1 MVKSKFLYIFLLSFY
16 FFGSA
21 LSQQSNPFEIKTR
34 KNSVNIQQKSN
45 ENNVFN
51 LDSRKQQ
58 EVQNN
63 EIDTTNP
70 FELHNKTPKANSLD
84 QALSQKI
91 NKKNQSSPISYI
103 NSDKN
108 QTDSN
113 FLLWI
118 FLFILVFLAI
128 LLSFNRGLI
137 LNIFKAIWFYNL
149 TNSLFRNFGNRD
161 LIFYIL
167 LFLNFIINF
176 AIFIYLIA
184 NKFHHLS
191 GLNFFMITAGIVLSI
206 YTFKH
211 LAIYLFNSVFTSLKS
226 ITTFNFT
233 ILLFN
238 ISLGILLLPINLIA
252 GYSISPI
259 AIFFIYFGGFIV
271 FSMYLLRLFRGFLI
285 TLNYFNISIFHFFLY
300 LCAFEIIPLLFL
312 YRFFVNF
319 L

>member
-1 MVKSKFLYIFLLSFY
+1 MIKNKFLYIFLLIFY
-16 FFGSA
+16 ISGSV

-34 KNSVNIQQKSN
+34 NNNVNIQQKTN
-45 ENNVFN
+45 EKNVFN
-51 LDSRKQQ
+51 LNSRKQQ
-58 EVQNN
+58 ELQNN
-63 EIDTTNP
+63 EIDTSNP
-70 FELHNKTPKANSLD
+70 FELQNKTQKANSFD
-84 QALSQKI
+84 QVPSKNI
-91 NKKNQSSPISYI
+91 NKKNQSSSISNN
-103 NSDKN
+103 NSDKSN
-108 QTDSN
+108 NNSN

-118 FLFILVFLAI
+118 FLFILVLLAI

-137 LNIFKAIWFYNL
+137 LNILKVIWFYNL

-161 LIFYIL
+161 LIFYVL

-176 AIFIYLIA
+176 TIFIYLYV
-184 NKFHHLS
+184 NGFHHLN
-191 GLNFFMITAGIVLSI
+191 GLNLFVNIAGAVFLI

-211 LAIYLFNSVFTSLKS
+211 LAIYLFKRVFTSLKS

-238 ISLGILLLPINLIA
+238 ISLGLLLLPINLII
-252 GYSISPI
+252 GYSISSV
-259 AIFFIYFGGFIV
+259 AIFFIYFGVFII
-271 FSMYLLRLFRGFLI
+271 FAMYVLRLFRGFLI

-312 YRFFVNF
+312 YKFFINI

>member
-1 MVKSKFLYIFLLSFY
+1 MIKSKFLYIFLLIFY
-16 FFGSA
+16 FSGSA

-34 KNSVNIQQKSN
+34 KNNVNIQQKTN
-45 ENNVFN
+45 EKNVFN

-58 EVQNN
+58 EIQST

-70 FELHNKTPKANSLD
+70 FELHNKTQKVNSSV
-84 QALSQKI
+84 QVSSKK
-91 NKKNQSSPISYI
+91 NNNKNQSSSLSIN
-103 NSDKN
+103 NSDKSKDN
-108 QTDSN
+108 SN

-118 FLFILVFLAI
+118 FLFILVLLAI

-161 LIFYIL
+161 LIFYVL

-176 AIFIYLIA
+176 AIFIYLYV
-184 NKFHHLS
+184 NKIHHLS
-191 GLNFFMITAGIVLSI
+191 GLNFFINIVGVVLSI
-206 YTFKH
+206 YLFKH
-211 LAIYLFNSVFTSLKS
+211 LAVYLFKKVFSSLKS
-226 ITTFNFT
+226 LTTFNFT

-238 ISLGILLLPINLIA
+238 ISLGLLLIPINLII
-252 GYSISPI
+252 GYSISSI
-259 AIFFIYFGGFIV
+259 AMFFIYFGIFII
-271 FSMYLLRLFRGFLI
+271 FSLYVLRLFRGFLI

-312 YRFFVNF
+312 YKFFINF